1 MKTEFI
7 VTGFHCPSCKMLME
21 DVCSDFAEITSCSVD
36 VKTGKVVIE
45 HEPGLDFTKLKKEI
59 ESLGK
64 YKVKK

>member
-7 VTGFHCPSCKMLME
+7 VTGFHCKSCEMLIK
-21 DVCSDFAEITSCSVD
+21 DVCSDFKKITSCKVN

-45 HEPGLDFTKLKKEI
+45 HEQGLDFTKLKSEI
-59 ESLGK
+59 ESLGD